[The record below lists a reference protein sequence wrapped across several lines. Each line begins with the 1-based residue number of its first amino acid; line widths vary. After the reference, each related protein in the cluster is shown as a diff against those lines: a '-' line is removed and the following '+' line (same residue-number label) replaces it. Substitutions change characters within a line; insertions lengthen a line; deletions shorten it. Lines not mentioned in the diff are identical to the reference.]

1 MSRYA
6 SEVIKQAQ
14 KWVGRKESDGS
25 HKLII
30 DVYNT
35 YKPHPRGFA
44 MTYSTAWCAGFVSA
58 VAINLGYTDIIPVEC
73 SCSKMVELAKKKGIW
88 VESDNRTPEPGD
100 IILYDWDDNGK
111 GDNKG
116 SPDHI
121 GYVEKVSGK
130 IITVIEGNYKNSVTR
145 RTLQVNGKYIR
156 GYIVPKYDE
165 ETDYVIEDVRIDSKK
180 YNADVKSLQKAAIKD
195 GFGESL
201 PSGADGYFGP
211 ECNNTFTNAVLKIR
225 KDDAGDYVYRHRNL
239 TKWVQKKL
247 GFKGDDVDGKYGVL
261 TEAAVERYQ
270 TAHDLE
276 VDGEVGINTYKSFAN
291 VK

>member
-25 HKLII
+25 HKEII

-73 SCSKMVELAKKKGIW
+73 SCSKMVELARKKGIW
-88 VESDNRTPEPGD
+88 VESDDRTPKPGE

-111 GDNKG
+111 GDNTG

-130 IITVIEGNYKNSVTR
+130 TITVIEGNYKNSVAR
-145 RTLQVNGKYIR
+145 RPIQVNGRYIR
-156 GYIVPKYDE
+156 GYIVPNYDE
-165 ETDYVIEDVRIDSKK
+165 ETAHVIEAGCIDSNE
-180 YNADVKSLQKAAIKD
+180 YNAAVKALQQAAIKD
-195 GFGESL
+195 GFGGSL
-201 PSGADGYFGP
+201 PSGTDGFFGP
-211 ECNNTFTNAVLKIR
+211 ECNKTFTNAVLKIR
-225 KDDAGDYVYRHRNL
+225 KEDGKYVYRHRNL
-239 TKWVQKKL
+239 TKWVQSEL
-247 GFKGDDVDGKYGVL
+247 GFVGDDLDGKYGVL
-261 TEAAVERYQ
+261 TEAAVKRYQ
-270 TAHDLE
+270 TAHGLE
-276 VDGEVGINTYKSFAN
+276 VDGEVGINTYKSLAK